1 MLQDVHTSNK
11 STLDF
16 KNRILLQQK
25 KETEQTHNAQRK
37 KEDQEMGLMK
47 VKQKL
52 SAQTNK
58 KKYYEDLGQQNLLRK
73 IKDKNITRLSEQEI
87 KMNQIQ

>member
-25 KETEQTHNAQRK
+25 KETEQTLNAQRK

-73 IKDKNITRLSEQEI
+73 IKDKNITRLSQQEI

>member
-73 IKDKNITRLSEQEI
+73 IKDKNITRLSQQEI

>member
-25 KETEQTHNAQRK
+25 KETEQTLNAQRK